1 MSINL
6 IFVNYNST
14 DQIDV
19 CLRSVM
25 RTSAA
30 DLYEIIVVDNNSSDN
45 DFRNLT
51 LYSQNVIVYKLNTNL
66 GFAKANNIGAKLA
79 DSEYLCFL
87 NPDTIVTEDF
97 MTPIISF
104 INKNPQAGVCAPML
118 VYEDGSYQSSS
129 GFKMGVWYDFLE
141 ASYLIGIVR
150 KLNSQ
155 KYFKSEK
162 TLLPV
167 KVGWVSGA
175 CMILKRS
182 VFEQVSGFSEDYFL
196 NYEDIDLCRK
206 IEDAGYNNFYFPSY
220 KCTHLDHKSFD
231 KNYEL
236 LVLSRYQSRLIYARL
251 HYNFLQRIVSRFLHI
266 NGIIIRLFAV
276 NIFYA
281 GSERRSRL
289 SGYFKALFLYLN
301 PNSQ

>member
-1 MSINL
+1 MAID
-6 IFVNYNST
+6 IIIVNYNVQ
-14 DQIDV
+14 DQVSKCVDSIK
-19 CLRSVM
+19 LKTTGSFIN
-25 RTSAA
+25 
-30 DLYEIIVVDNNSSDN
+30 IIDNNSENRDAESLFLKYHEVK
-45 DFRNLT
+45 FR
-51 LYSQNVIVYKLNTNL
+51 QLNANL
-66 GFAKANNIGAKLA
+66 GFAKANNIGAKLT

-97 MTPIISF
+97 ITPIINF
-104 INKNPQAGVCAPML
+104 INKDPQAGVCAPML

-141 ASYLIGIVR
+141 ASYLIGLIR
-150 KLNSQ
+150 KSKKQ
-155 KYFKSEK
+155 KYLKTEKSM
-162 TLLPV
+162 LPV
-167 KVGWVSGA
+167 EVGWVSGA
-175 CMILKRS
+175 CMIVKRS
-182 VFEQVSGFSEDYFL
+182 IFEHVGGFSEDYFL

-206 IEDAGYNNFYFPSY
+206 IEDAGYTNFYFPSY

-231 KNYEL
+231 RNYEL

-276 NIFYA
+276 NIFYS
-281 GSERRSRL
+281 GNERRSRL
-289 SGYFKALFLYLN
+289 SGYLKALFLYLN

>member
-1 MSINL
+1 MKFNIDIVVVS
-6 IFVNYNST
+6 YNSENY
-14 DQIDV
+14 I
-19 CLRSVM
+19 LS
-25 RTSAA
+25 
-30 DLYEIIVVDNNSSDN
+30 IIK
-45 DFRNLT
+45 NLT
-51 LYSQNVIVYKLNTNL
+51 KNYYDIFNRLIVIGNDKLSHSIVENNDYYSKVKINQLVSNL

-141 ASYLIGIVR
+141 ASYLIGLIR
-150 KLNSQ
+150 KSKKQNYL
-155 KYFKSEK
+155 KIEKSM
-162 TLLPV
+162 LPV
-167 KVGWVSGA
+167 EVGWVSGA

-182 VFEQVSGFSEDYFL
+182 VFEQVGGFSEYYFL

-206 IEDAGYNNFYFPSY
+206 IEDAGYTNFYFPSY

-231 KNYEL
+231 KIYDCSNLQKGINY
-236 LVLSRYQSRLIYARL
+236 
-251 HYNFLQRIVSRFLHI
+251 
-266 NGIIIRLFAV
+266 LF
-276 NIFYA
+276 
-281 GSERRSRL
+281 
-289 SGYFKALFLYLN
+289 
-301 PNSQ
+301 

>member
-1 MSINL
+1 MAID
-6 IFVNYNST
+6 IIIVNYNVQ
-14 DQIDV
+14 DQLSKCVDSIK
-19 CLRSVM
+19 RKISN
-25 RTSAA
+25 SS
-30 DLYEIIVVDNNSSDN
+30 IIIVDNNSPDRSIEN
-45 DFRNLT
+45 I
-51 LYSQNVIVYKLNTNL
+51 SQKFPEVKFYPLSSNL
-66 GFAKANNIGAKLA
+66 GFAKANNIGAKLS

-97 MTPIISF
+97 ISPIVNF
-104 INKNPQAGVCAPML
+104 INKDPQVGVCAPML

-141 ASYLIGIVR
+141 ASYLIGLIR
-150 KLNSQ
+150 KSKKQ
-155 KYFKSEK
+155 KHLKIEKSM
-162 TLLPV
+162 LPV
-167 KVGWVSGA
+167 EVGWVSGA

-182 VFEQVSGFSEDYFL
+182 VFEQVGGFSEDYFL

-206 IEDAGYNNFYFPSY
+206 IEDAGYNNYYFPSY

-236 LVLSRYQSRLIYARL
+236 LVLSRYQSRLIYAWL